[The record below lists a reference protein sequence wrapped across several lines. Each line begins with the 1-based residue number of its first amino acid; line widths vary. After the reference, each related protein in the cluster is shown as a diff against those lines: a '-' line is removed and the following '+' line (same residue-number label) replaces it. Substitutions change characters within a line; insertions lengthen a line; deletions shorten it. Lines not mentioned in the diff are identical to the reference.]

1 MQAIYKVRP
10 PRRSHFAWSTGD
22 HPIWTLVRN
31 ASEDAPK
38 SVEIEVAVSSLTVLQ
53 HG

>member
-1 MQAIYKVRP
+1 VVTSMGYGYAYMECTEGSK
-10 PRRSHFAWSTGD
+10 RRFYR
-22 HPIWTLVRN
+22 L
-31 ASEDAPK
+31 SEDAPK